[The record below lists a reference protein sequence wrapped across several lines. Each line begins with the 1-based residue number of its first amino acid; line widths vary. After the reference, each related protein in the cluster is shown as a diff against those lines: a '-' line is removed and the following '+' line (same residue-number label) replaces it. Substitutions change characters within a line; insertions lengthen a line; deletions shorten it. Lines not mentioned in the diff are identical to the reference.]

1 VPLPKI
7 EREEMRFL
15 TPAEIVDLAEAIHA
29 RYRALVFVGAYGGCG
44 SGLAGLR
51 PSRVCRPRAVTLAEI
66 LTEVKGKLIA
76 PAQDGRRAANC
87 RAAALRGP

>member
-29 RYRALVFVGAYGGCG
+29 RHRALVFVGAYGGLRIG
-44 SGLAGLR
+44 ELAGLR
-51 PSRVCRPRAVTLAEI
+51 PSRVDLPAGAVTVAE
-66 LTEVKGKLIA
+66 TSPRSEA
-76 PAQDGRRAANC
+76 S
-87 RAAALRGP
+87 